1 MVVSRCDY
9 SPGAIIDGRYRVEK
23 CLGEGAF
30 GKVFKVSNAGNV
42 YALKLLKLW
51 EVDPEIR
58 EQLVAR
64 FDMEFHTGRIESD
77 FLVHSYSYGMTEGN
91 PYIVMEFC
99 PNGDLLSLDGQNTDW
114 VSITRQVLYGLKAL
128 HGSGKVH
135 RDLKPENV
143 LIKST
148 GMVALTDFGISGDRN
163 KRMTERNI
171 LGKPTQIFGTYA
183 YMPPEQVKPG
193 RGDATVLPTT
203 DLFSLGVM
211 MYYLIT
217 KRLPFGPLENHS
229 DLVYYQKNGAEGKW
243 LEQPLRS
250 TSVGEVLYPFIKTA
264 LVPDFKKRVQ
274 SVDEALQF
282 LPQGNDNFHISLHRQ
297 KSSGS
302 GYCLRVMHGDCWGQ
316 VFQLPMPDYHHSDA
330 GQNLKMVTIGREDPS
345 VRNVISIVEEK
356 SSYMSRRHCTMC
368 YLPSDKKWVIHD
380 GQPTANSYDGST
392 YFSPSLNGTFVGSH
406 SVGNNWFYLSDG
418 DIISIG
424 DTKLRFEEN

>member
-183 YMPPEQVKPG
+183 YMPP
-193 RGDATVLPTT
+193 
-203 DLFSLGVM
+203 
-211 MYYLIT
+211 
-217 KRLPFGPLENHS
+217 
-229 DLVYYQKNGAEGKW
+229 
-243 LEQPLRS
+243 
-250 TSVGEVLYPFIKTA
+250 
-264 LVPDFKKRVQ
+264 
-274 SVDEALQF
+274 
-282 LPQGNDNFHISLHRQ
+282 
-297 KSSGS
+297 
-302 GYCLRVMHGDCWGQ
+302 
-316 VFQLPMPDYHHSDA
+316 
-330 GQNLKMVTIGREDPS
+330 
-345 VRNVISIVEEK
+345 
-356 SSYMSRRHCTMC
+356 SR
-368 YLPSDKKWVIHD
+368 
-380 GQPTANSYDGST
+380 
-392 YFSPSLNGTFVGSH
+392 
-406 SVGNNWFYLSDG
+406 
-418 DIISIG
+418 
-424 DTKLRFEEN
+424 